1 MREVNTELN
10 DEVALL
16 AWLVGMRHSLARYCL
31 LVAWTATTSTRIQ

>member
-16 AWLVGMRHSLARYCL
+16 AGLVGMRHSLARYCL
-31 LVAWTATTSTRIQ
+31 LVARTAAASTRVQ